1 MIPPPPLDA
10 TVSQSFPDLIDD
22 LNAAIAKL
30 RAGAPE
36 PMRAFSALAR
46 ESLKPG
52 ALDVKTKELIAVAIA
67 IATRC
72 DGCIGFHAKAAI
84 KAGASREEV
93 LETLSMAIYMGA
105 GPSMIYAAEALRAFD
120 ELSPAPA
127 GEAA

>member
-1 MIPPPPLDA
+1 MSTNA
-10 TVSQSFPDLIDD
+10 YPDLIDH

-120 ELSPAPA
+120 ELAPSQ
-127 GEAA
+127 EAQA

>member
-1 MIPPPPLDA
+1 M
-10 TVSQSFPDLIDD
+10 SQSYPELIDD
-22 LNAAIAKL
+22 LNAAIGKL
-30 RAGAPE
+30 REGAPG
-36 PMRAFSALAR
+36 PMRGFSALAR
-46 ESLKPG
+46 EALKPG
-52 ALDVKTKELIAVAIA
+52 ALDVKTKELIAIGIA

-120 ELSPAPA
+120 ELAPPQ
-127 GEAA
+127 EAQA

>member
-1 MIPPPPLDA
+1 MSL
-10 TVSQSFPDLIDD
+10 QSFPDLLDG
-22 LNAAIAKL
+22 LNADIARL
-30 RAGAPE
+30 REGAAE

-52 ALDVKTKELIAVAIA
+52 ALDVKTKELIATGIA

-72 DGCIGFHAKAAI
+72 DGCVGFHVKAAI
-84 KAGASREEV
+84 KAGATREEI

-120 ELSPAPA
+120 ELAPA
-127 GEAA
+127 QPAA

>member
-1 MIPPPPLDA
+1 MIPPPLDA

-52 ALDVKTKELIAVAIA
+52 ALDVKTKELIALAIA

-84 KAGASREEV
+84 RAGASRAEM

-105 GPSMIYAAEALRAFD
+105 GPSMIYASEALRAFD
-120 ELSPAPA
+120 ELSPAA
-127 GEAA
+127 DAS